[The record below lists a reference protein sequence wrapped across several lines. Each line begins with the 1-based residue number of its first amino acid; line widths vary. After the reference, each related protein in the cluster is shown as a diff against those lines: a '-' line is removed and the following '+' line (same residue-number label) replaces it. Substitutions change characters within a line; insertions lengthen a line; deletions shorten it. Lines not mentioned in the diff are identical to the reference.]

1 MRLAA
6 GSLAWLTGIGVH
18 SSYAAAVLGPLMTTI
33 GLINAFNR
41 MNVMT
46 RQPARDYDV
55 CAVVPLEVPDSG
67 ASIRSWRPGS
77 LRADST
83 VVTSRSGR
91 RTLCAGRAG

>member
-46 RQPARDYDV
+46 P
-55 CAVVPLEVPDSG
+55 P
-67 ASIRSWRPGS
+67 
-77 LRADST
+77 
-83 VVTSRSGR
+83 
-91 RTLCAGRAG
+91 AGR